1 MADALTEALHRAR
14 LALVRLWLAGLL
26 ALAVLAVPFHAAAD
40 GAKSLKGPF
49 DHSSARNISGF
60 RGLERIGGHM
70 LSVNTYD
77 SSLYRINLATGAAVR
92 LGPTGTLAKPWGI
105 MRRGGLTYL
114 TNYDDG
120 ELHILNDDFT
130 TTLVG
135 NSGLRYLG
143 SLEEHNSKIYS
154 IGSLMEGET
163 SRPQL
168 CEVDFSDG
176 ACAPVGEVPGKYPT
190 GLLSFEGLL
199 YLSDPGNQ
207 DLYRIDSIDNGV
219 SATLIRNDTGV
230 GIEDMFVVDGAVYAV
245 GFRGVA
251 NDVLRTLDLAT
262 GQTTQIA
269 ELHAASNSSFRSV
282 AAARL
287 GETLQA
293 AAGGNL
299 CTVKAHASAGD

>member
-1 MADALTEALHRAR
+1 
-14 LALVRLWLAGLL
+14 
-26 ALAVLAVPFHAAAD
+26 
-40 GAKSLKGPF
+40 
-49 DHSSARNISGF
+49 
-60 RGLERIGGHM
+60 M

-163 SRPQL
+163 ARPQL

-176 ACAPVGEVPGKYPT
+176 SCASVGEVPGKYPT

-207 DLYRIDSIDNGV
+207 GLYRIDSIDNGV
-219 SATLIRNDTGV
+219 STTLIRNDTGV
-230 GIEDMFVVDGAVYAV
+230 GVEDMFVVDGTVYAV

>member
-40 GAKSLKGPF
+40 GATSPKGPF
-49 DHSSARNISGF
+49 DHSSSRNISGF

-163 SRPQL
+163 ARPQL

-176 ACAPVGEVPGKYPT
+176 SCAPVGEVPGKYPT

-207 DLYRIDSIDNGV
+207 GLYRIDSIDNGV
-219 SATLIRNDTGV
+219 STTLIRNGTGV
-230 GIEDMFVVDGAVYAV
+230 GVEDMFVVDGAVYAV

-269 ELHAASNSSFRSV
+269 EL
-282 AAARL
+282 
-287 GETLQA
+287 
-293 AAGGNL
+293 
-299 CTVKAHASAGD
+299 KAHASAGD